1 MLCRFAAEHRAEG
14 ARPAAFLGWRS
25 SCFRML
31 LMRRCTVRRKS
42 GSRSGPV
49 SRIGIALAI
58 ATLASSCVGSHDDA
72 KRTPFERDA
81 SADGASE
88 HERERVFF
96 FGGAS
101 RLDLVQCGADD
112 SCPEGQSCYRLAREL
127 GICDAKQVE
136 ATECALGPSVT
147 GDDARATSNQCAC
160 DGLSC
165 DEGQICRRMVE
176 TCSCGINW
184 ANKCVDKACA
194 QPSDC
199 SDGTVCRPSSLIVST
214 RCLAPECQSD
224 ADCDRGLQGRCSAI
238 LFAPLQSGEFHLE
251 SVSCV
256 YARRPGDPDDSE
268 DSGVRLR
275 LGSDY
280 YVR

>member
-1 MLCRFAAEHRAEG
+1 
-14 ARPAAFLGWRS
+14 
-25 SCFRML
+25 
-31 LMRRCTVRRKS
+31 MRRCTVGRKS

-49 SRIGIALAI
+49 SPIGIALAI
-58 ATLASSCVGSHDDA
+58 ATLVSSCVASHDDA

-96 FGGAS
+96 FGGVS
-101 RLDLVQCGADD
+101 RLDMVQCGADD

-136 ATECALGPSVT
+136 ATECAPGPSLT
-147 GDDARATSNQCAC
+147 GEDARATYNQCAC
-160 DGLSC
+160 DGLRC
-165 DEGQICRRMVE
+165 GEGQICRRMEE
-176 TCSCGINW
+176 TCSCAPNQ
-184 ANKCVDKACA
+184 ANKCVDKACV

-199 SDGTVCRPSSLIVST
+199 SNGTVCRPSSLIVPIGG

-224 ADCDRGLQGRCSAI
+224 ADCNQGFQGRCSAI
-238 LFAPLQSGEFHLE
+238 LLAPAQRGEFHLE

-256 YARRPGDPDDSE
+256 YARRPGEPEDSE